1 VRFRRLRKWSP
12 SSYDYKCSAR
22 TFRPPTSPDTCVRHA
37 CVCPFLGVPSRRGL
51 GLPPQQ
57 LTAPLC
63 LKHSSE
69 QPVHSSCRSAGGSAH
84 GVSLHFARTCNV
96 AANTGGRP
104 RPAALAPTSYR
115 CGSVIP
121 PLALYLLVFGSTP
134 PMVADAMRPTSAT
147 TAWFPQVTSLQR

>member
-1 VRFRRLRKWSP
+1 MLCSHLSP
-12 SSYDYKCSAR
+12 PNIAGYMRA
-22 TFRPPTSPDTCVRHA
+22 TCVRVPA
-37 CVCPFLGVPSRRGL
+37 PIFDANLGVPSRRGL

-121 PLALYLLVFGSTP
+121 PLALYLLVCGSTP

-147 TAWFPQVTSLQR
+147 TAWFPQVTSLLR